1 MQVLED
7 NIGDTKII
15 LGVVIISYIQHQRH
29 TWWKK

>member
-7 NIGDTKII
+7 DIGDTKII
-15 LGVVIISYIQHQRH
+15 LGVVIISYLQLQRH